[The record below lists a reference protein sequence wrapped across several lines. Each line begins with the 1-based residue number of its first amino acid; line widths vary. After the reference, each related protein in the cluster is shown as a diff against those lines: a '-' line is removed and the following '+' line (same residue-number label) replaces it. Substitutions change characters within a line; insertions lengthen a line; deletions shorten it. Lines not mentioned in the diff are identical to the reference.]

1 MSLKTTLSSPLVQIL
16 ARILLPVLFVLALV
30 LRVSLYHIQTSDYTF
45 FVSQWYD
52 YIQTHNGFAALRYEF
67 ANYNVPYLYLLA
79 ILTYLP
85 IPKLIAL
92 KSLSVAFD
100 LVLGLFTYLII
111 GLKYPRSYA
120 AIIGALV
127 VLFAPT
133 IFINSAAWGQCD
145 AIYTAFCLGSLY
157 FLLNDKP
164 AWACVFFGLAF
175 AFKLQA
181 IFFAPIFLIVLLR
194 KKMPLQHLVLIP
206 AVFILLLL
214 PAFIAGR
221 DIGSL
226 LSIYGEQITT
236 GGVGGGVTNVFN
248 GAGGGG
254 RFNGGNRQGPPP
266 NNGAPAGPNN
276 GGQPAANGNNGG
288 GGNNQGGGMPN
299 NGGQRGFNGGGGR
312 PNGGGPRGGINGDNF
327 SSSALTYNAASFY
340 QWLPNS
346 LPGFWKWIGI
356 ALAGL
361 SVAGVALLVWKS
373 KQPLTRAILLKVALT
388 FVLTIPFFLP
398 EMHERYFY
406 LADVLSI
413 IYAFYFPRY
422 FYVPVIMQA
431 SSLIAYAP
439 YMLNAHV
446 INLGFASFGVLLLT
460 IIVVADLV
468 MTLYPDIR
476 RKTASQEFVAETPG
490 TEFSDAALNHVK
502 Q

>member
-1 MSLKTTLSSPLVQIL
+1 MSLKMTLSSPVVRIL
-16 ARILLPVLFVLALV
+16 ARILLPILFILALM
-30 LRVSLYHIQTSDYTF
+30 LRVSLYHIQTSDYNF

-67 ANYNVPYLYLLA
+67 ANYNVPYLYLIA

-111 GLKYPRSYA
+111 GLKYPRFYA

-157 FLLNDKP
+157 FLLKDRP
-164 AWACVFFGLAF
+164 AWACVFFGLAL

-206 AVFILLLL
+206 AIFLLLLL
-214 PAFIAGR
+214 PSFIAGR

-226 LSIYGEQITT
+226 LSIYSDQITT
-236 GGVGGGVTNVFN
+236 GGVGGGVTTTFH
-248 GAGGGG
+248 GGGG
-254 RFNGGNRQGPPP
+254 RFNGAGNGGGGDRQGPPP
-266 NNGAPAGPNN
+266 NNGGAFGGQNN
-276 GGQPAANGNNGG
+276 GGHSPFNGNG
-288 GGNNQGGGMPN
+288 NQGGGQY
-299 NGGQRGFNGGGGR
+299 NGGQRAFNGGGGR
-312 PNGGGPRGGINGDNF
+312 HNGGGPRGGMNGDNF

-340 QWLPNS
+340 QWLPNN

-361 SVAGVALLVWKS
+361 SVGGVALLVWKS
-373 KQPLTRAILLKVALT
+373 QQPLTKAILLKIALT
-388 FVLTIPFFLP
+388 FALLIPFFLP

-439 YMLNAHV
+439 YMLNQHV
-446 INLGFASFGVLLLT
+446 ISLSYASFGVLLLS
-460 IIVVADLV
+460 IIVIADLV

-476 RKTASQEFVAETPG
+476 RKTVERELVAETP
-490 TEFSDAALNHVK
+490 TAEFSDAVLNHVK

>member
-1 MSLKTTLSSPLVQIL
+1 MSLKTTLSSPVVQIL
-16 ARILLPVLFVLALV
+16 ARILLPVLFILALV

-67 ANYNVPYLYLLA
+67 ANYNVPYLYLIA

-111 GLKYPRSYA
+111 SIKYPRSYA

-157 FLLNDKP
+157 FLLKDRP

-206 AVFILLLL
+206 AIFLVMLL
-214 PAFIAGR
+214 PAFVAGR
-221 DIGSL
+221 DVGSL

-236 GGVGGGVTNVFN
+236 GGVGGGVTTSFN
-248 GAGGGG
+248 GGG
-254 RFNGGNRQGPPP
+254 RFAGGNHQGPPP
-266 NNGAPAGPNN
+266 NNGAPDN
-276 GGQPAANGNNGG
+276 GGQGAFN
-288 GGNNQGGGMPN
+288 GGNNHGGV
-299 NGGQRGFNGGGGR
+299 NGGTPGGRRAFNG
-312 PNGGGPRGGINGDNF
+312 GGGPRGGMNGDNF

-340 QWLPNS
+340 QWLPNN

-361 SVAGVALLVWKS
+361 SVGGIGLLVWKS
-373 KQPLTRAILLKVALT
+373 QQPLTKAILLKVALA
-388 FVLTIPFFLP
+388 FALVIPFFLP

-446 INLGFASFGVLLLT
+446 INLGYASFGVLLLNV
-460 IIVVADLV
+460 IVIADLV
-468 MTLYPDIR
+468 MTLYPNIL
-476 RKTASQEFVAETPG
+476 RKTADREFVAETP
-490 TEFSDAALNHVK
+490 TAEFSDAVLNHVK

>member
-1 MSLKTTLSSPLVQIL
+1 MSLKTTLSSPVVQIL

-30 LRVSLYHIQTSDYTF
+30 LRVSLYHIETSDYTF

-67 ANYNVPYLYLLA
+67 ANYNVPYLYLIA

-85 IPKLIAL
+85 IPKLVAL

-100 LVLGLFTYLII
+100 LVLGLFSYLII
-111 GLKYPRSYA
+111 SIKYPRSYA
-120 AIIGALV
+120 AIVGAMV

-157 FLLNDKP
+157 FLLKDRP

-206 AVFILLLL
+206 AIFLLMLL

-221 DIGSL
+221 DVGSL

-236 GGVGGGVTNVFN
+236 GGIGGGVTTSFN
-248 GAGGGG
+248 G
-254 RFNGGNRQGPPP
+254 GGNRQGPPP
-266 NNGAPAGPNN
+266 NNGTLGGPNN
-276 GGQPAANGNNGG
+276 GGQRAFNGGSNGNG
-288 GGNNQGGGMPN
+288 NQGGTPN
-299 NGGQRGFNGGGGR
+299 NGRQRAFTGGGR
-312 PNGGGPRGGINGDNF
+312 SNGGGPRGGVNGDNF

-340 QWLPNS
+340 QWLPGN

-361 SVAGVALLVWKS
+361 SVGGVGLLVWKS
-373 KQPLTRAILLKVALT
+373 KQPLTKAILLKVALV
-388 FVLTIPFFLP
+388 FALIIPFFLP

-406 LADVLSI
+406 LADVFSI

-446 INLGFASFGVLLLT
+446 INLGYASFGVLLLS
-460 IIVVADLV
+460 IIIIADLV
-468 MTLYPDIR
+468 MTLYPNIR
-476 RKTASQEFVAETPG
+476 KKTADQEFVAETP
-490 TEFSDAALNHVK
+490 TVEFSDAVLNHAK

>member
-1 MSLKTTLSSPLVQIL
+1 MSLKTILSSPVVQIL
-16 ARILLPVLFVLALV
+16 ARILLPVLFVLALI

-67 ANYNVPYLYLLA
+67 ANYNVPYLYLIA

-100 LVLGLFTYLII
+100 LLLGLFTYLII
-111 GLKYPRSYA
+111 ALKYPRSYA

-157 FLLNDKP
+157 FLLKDKP

-181 IFFAPIFLIVLLR
+181 IFFAPIFLVVLLR
-194 KKMPLQHLVLIP
+194 KKMPLQHLVLVP
-206 AVFILLLL
+206 VVFILLLL
-214 PAFIAGR
+214 PALIAGR
-221 DIGSL
+221 DAGSL
-226 LSIYGEQITT
+226 LNIYGEQITT
-236 GGVGGGVTNVFN
+236 GGVGGGVTNTFN
-248 GAGGGG
+248 GGGG
-254 RFNGGNRQGPPP
+254 RFDGGNRQGPPP

-276 GGQPAANGNNGG
+276 GGQRAFNGNNGG
-288 GGNNQGGGMPN
+288 L
-299 NGGQRGFNGGGGR
+299 RGFNGGGR
-312 PNGGGPRGGINGDNF
+312 SNGGGPRGGMNGDNF

-340 QWLPNS
+340 QWFPNN

-361 SVAGVALLVWKS
+361 SVGGVALLVWRS
-373 KQPLTRAILLKVALT
+373 NQPLTKAILLKIALT
-388 FVLTIPFFLP
+388 FVLVIPFFLP

-422 FYVPVIMQA
+422 FYVPMIMQA

-446 INLGFASFGVLLLT
+446 INLGYASFGVLLLS

-476 RKTASQEFVAETPG
+476 RKTASREFVAESPT
-490 TEFSDAALNHVK
+490 TEFSDAVLNHVK

>member
-1 MSLKTTLSSPLVQIL
+1 MSLKTTLSSPVVQIL

-30 LRVSLYHIQTSDYTF
+30 LRVSLYHIETSDYTF

-67 ANYNVPYLYLLA
+67 ANYNVPYLYLIA
-79 ILTYLP
+79 ILTALP

-100 LVLGLFTYLII
+100 LALGLFTYLII
-111 GLKYPRSYA
+111 GIKYPRSYA

-157 FLLNDKP
+157 FLLKDRP

-206 AVFILLLL
+206 AIFLLMLL

-221 DIGSL
+221 DVGSL

-236 GGVGGGVTNVFN
+236 GGVGGGVTTSFN
-248 GAGGGG
+248 GGG
-254 RFNGGNRQGPPP
+254 RFDGGNRQGPPP
-266 NNGAPAGPNN
+266 NNGAPGASNSGGQRAFN
-276 GGQPAANGNNGG
+276 GGS
-288 GGNNQGGGMPN
+288 NQGGVSN
-299 NGGQRGFNGGGGR
+299 NGGQRAFNGGGR
-312 PNGGGPRGGINGDNF
+312 PNGGGPRRGMNGDNF

-340 QWLPNS
+340 QWLPNN

-361 SVAGVALLVWKS
+361 SIGGIGLLVWKS
-373 KQPLTRAILLKVALT
+373 EQPLTKAVLLKVALA
-388 FVLTIPFFLP
+388 FALVIPFFLP

-422 FYVPVIMQA
+422 FYVPVIMQV

-439 YMLNAHV
+439 YMLNTHV
-446 INLGFASFGVLLLT
+446 INLGYASLGVLLLN
-460 IIVVADLV
+460 IIVIADLV
-468 MTLYPDIR
+468 VTLYPNIR
-476 RKTASQEFVAETPG
+476 RRTSTREFVAEAPI
-490 TEFSDAALNHVK
+490 TEIGQRATARVAPSHTRR
-502 Q
+502 

>member
-1 MSLKTTLSSPLVQIL
+1 MSLKTTLSSPVVQIL

-30 LRVSLYHIQTSDYTF
+30 LRVSLYHIETSDYTF

-67 ANYNVPYLYLLA
+67 ANYNVPYLYLIV
-79 ILTYLP
+79 ILTALP

-111 GLKYPRSYA
+111 GIKYPRSYA

-157 FLLNDKP
+157 FLLKDRP

-206 AVFILLLL
+206 AIFLLMLL

-236 GGVGGGVTNVFN
+236 GGVGGGVTTSFN
-248 GAGGGG
+248 GGGGG
-254 RFNGGNRQGPPP
+254 RFEGSNRQGPSP
-266 NNGAPAGPNN
+266 NNGAPGAPHN
-276 GGQPAANGNNGG
+276 GGQRAFNGG
-288 GGNNQGGGMPN
+288 N
-299 NGGQRGFNGGGGR
+299 NGGQRAFNGGGRSGDS
-312 PNGGGPRGGINGDNF
+312 GPRGGMNGDNF
-327 SSSALTYNAASFY
+327 SSSALTYNAPSFY
-340 QWLPNS
+340 QWLPNN

-361 SVAGVALLVWKS
+361 SVGGIGLLVWKS
-373 KQPLTRAILLKVALT
+373 EQPLTKAVLLKVALT
-388 FVLTIPFFLP
+388 FALVIPFFLP

-439 YMLNAHV
+439 YMLNVHV
-446 INLGFASFGVLLLT
+446 INLGYASFGVLLLN
-460 IIVVADLV
+460 IIVIVDLV
-468 MTLYPDIR
+468 MTLYPNIR
-476 RKTASQEFVAETPG
+476 RKTANREFVAETPT
-490 TEFSDAALNHVK
+490 TEFSDAVLNHVK

>member
-1 MSLKTTLSSPLVQIL
+1 MSLKTTLSSPVVQIL
-16 ARILLPVLFVLALV
+16 ARILLPILFVLALV
-30 LRVSLYHIQTSDYTF
+30 LRVSLYHIETSDYTF

-67 ANYNVPYLYLLA
+67 ANYNVPYLYLIA

-92 KSLSVAFD
+92 KSLSVVFD

-111 GLKYPRSYA
+111 GIKYPRSYA

-157 FLLNDKP
+157 FLLKDRP

-194 KKMPLQHLVLIP
+194 KKVSLQHLVLIP
-206 AVFILLLL
+206 AIFLLMLL
-214 PAFIAGR
+214 PALIAGR
-221 DIGSL
+221 DVGSL

-236 GGVGGGVTNVFN
+236 GGVGGGVTTSFN
-248 GAGGGG
+248 GGGG
-254 RFNGGNRQGPPP
+254 RFAGGNRQGPPP
-266 NNGAPAGPNN
+266 NNGAPGA
-276 GGQPAANGNNGG
+276 
-288 GGNNQGGGMPN
+288 PN
-299 NGGQRGFNGGGGR
+299 NGGQRAFNRGSNSNQDGIPSNGGQRAFNGGGR
-312 PNGGGPRGGINGDNF
+312 PNGGGPRGGMNGDNF

-340 QWLPNS
+340 QWLPDN

-361 SVAGVALLVWKS
+361 SVGGVGLLVWKS
-373 KQPLTRAILLKVALT
+373 EQPLTKAVLLKVAVT
-388 FVLTIPFFLP
+388 FALVIPFFLP

-413 IYAFYFPRY
+413 VYAFYFPRY

-446 INLGFASFGVLLLT
+446 INLGYASFGALLLN
-460 IIVVADLV
+460 IIVIADLV
-468 MTLYPDIR
+468 VTLYP
-476 RKTASQEFVAETPG
+476 RKKKANREVVAETP
-490 TEFSDAALNHVK
+490 TSEVSDAISTL
-502 Q
+502 